1 MVQTGPDLLW
11 GVLQQEQQ
19 WFAVLRQD
27 LELVR
32 HYFPTLPSVT
42 MEEWPSWWHYL
53 KEQGSQF
60 KYRVKKTL
68 HQEHV
73 KKCRQDAAIVGTW
86 HFYRQLR
93 ARLPGTTRETTTW
106 GCRGCAKT
114 FRSKA
119 GLGAHFYK
127 THGREAAHRK
137 CVTGSICRACGKQF
151 WSTER
156 LGVHLRS
163 SKTCVNRLWRGGH
176 TVETALPGQ
185 GSRGHRMRAVEEYN
199 LAPTCQL
206 YEPEEEE
213 SDGVWP
219 EVQKRAS
226 RETSEVLLEQRH
238 WPHDSDLQDKLLA
251 VLSRHPLYYSE
262 ECEILLRAGAD
273 ADTLISAGESPWDE
287 ESSQRV
293 VEVLQRSETWHQQ
306 VSNVMEAAAADEM
319 SREMFQEKRMTIDWS
334 PLLDLCRQECG
345 TPEPFLITLGP
356 EWEASKTRPS
366 GKCTVEAALDDP
378 LSFMPSQVGELWEHI
393 CKGRLCSVVAPT
405 TFWQSPWGSPF
416 LSLKAGAA

>member
-19 WFAVLRQD
+19 WFAVVRQD

-32 HYFPTLPSVT
+32 HYFQTLPNVT
-42 MEEWPSWWHYL
+42 IEEWPSWWHYL
-53 KEQGSQF
+53 KEQGAQF
-60 KYRVKKTL
+60 KYRVKKAL

-73 KKCRQDAAIVGTW
+73 EKCRQDAAIVGTW

-93 ARLPGTTRETTTW
+93 AKLPGPTRETTTW

-119 GLGAHFYK
+119 GFGAHFYK

-137 CVTGSICRACGKQF
+137 CVTGSICRSCGKQF

-176 TVETALPGQ
+176 TVDTALPGQ
-185 GSRGHRMRAVEEYN
+185 GSRDHRKRAVEEYS

-206 YEPEEEE
+206 YEPAEEE

-219 EVQKRAS
+219 EVQKCAS

-238 WPHDSDLQDKLLA
+238 WPLDSDLQERLMA

-262 ECEILLRAGAD
+262 ECEILLQAGAD
-273 ADTLISAGESPWDE
+273 ADILISAG
-287 ESSQRV
+287 RAHGMRNH
-293 VEVLQRSETWHQQ
+293 L
-306 VSNVMEAAAADEM
+306 NV
-319 SREMFQEKRMTIDWS
+319 
-334 PLLDLCRQECG
+334 
-345 TPEPFLITLGP
+345 
-356 EWEASKTRPS
+356 
-366 GKCTVEAALDDP
+366 
-378 LSFMPSQVGELWEHI
+378 
-393 CKGRLCSVVAPT
+393 
-405 TFWQSPWGSPF
+405 
-416 LSLKAGAA
+416 